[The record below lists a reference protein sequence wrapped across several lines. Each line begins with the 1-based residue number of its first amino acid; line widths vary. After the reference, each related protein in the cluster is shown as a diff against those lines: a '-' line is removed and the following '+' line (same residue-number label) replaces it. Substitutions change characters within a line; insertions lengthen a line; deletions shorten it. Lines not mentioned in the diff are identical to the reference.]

1 MKILSIIGCIL
12 LYFIGNFFALRF
24 RTWFRPPKYVIYDAY
39 AKIPQHG
46 VNIFRQF
53 PIKVTWKTKTLILDE
68 WLDWDDLVTVYI
80 WFGMIGSI
88 WAGII
93 NGIKKIAEF
102 IKVKVTNNIYD
113 LYSPALTKELPQPTD
128 PYLISATKEVEELI
142 NANH

>member
-24 RTWFRPPKYVIYDAY
+24 RTWFRPPKYVIYDIRQDSPTRGRY
-39 AKIPQHG
+39 IPAEPNQG
-46 VNIFRQF
+46 
-53 PIKVTWKTKTLILDE
+53 TWKTKTLILDE

>member
-24 RTWFRPPKYVIYDAY
+24 RTWFRPPKYVIYDAWPDSPTRGKY
-39 AKIPQHG
+39 IPAVPNQG
-46 VNIFRQF
+46 D
-53 PIKVTWKTKTLILDE
+53 WKTKTLILDE